1 MDTIDSSENSSFA
14 FKNGVRFHQ
23 KLSLQ
28 SEKSTAIFPD
38 EIVTI
43 NVSGMRYQTLN
54 STLKRFPNSLLG
66 DPLKRQKYWNFI
78 THEYFLDRHR
88 SR

>member
-1 MDTIDSSENSSFA
+1 MDSKDSSGNSSFA
-14 FKNGVRFHQ
+14 FKNGGRFHQ

-28 SEKSTAIFPD
+28 LEKSTAICPD

-88 SR
+88 TR